1 MPSSNDWD
9 PPLGNPVSR
18 SSAGIG
24 GPSQVPA
31 DDDEFG
37 IDVSDATIVELEDG
51 FTFGATT
58 SLHPDDLTERY
69 EVFGPDALRE
79 LSSEETVTFL
89 ERNWLVDQGEA

>member
-1 MPSSNDWD
+1 MSSLSDSEV
-9 PPLGNPVSR
+9 PLGDPTGR

-24 GPSQVPA
+24 GPTQVPA

-51 FTFGATT
+51 FTFGGT
-58 SLHPDDLTERY
+58 SPLYADDLTERY
-69 EVFGPDALRE
+69 EVFGRDALRK
-79 LSSEETVTFL
+79 LSSDDTSFL